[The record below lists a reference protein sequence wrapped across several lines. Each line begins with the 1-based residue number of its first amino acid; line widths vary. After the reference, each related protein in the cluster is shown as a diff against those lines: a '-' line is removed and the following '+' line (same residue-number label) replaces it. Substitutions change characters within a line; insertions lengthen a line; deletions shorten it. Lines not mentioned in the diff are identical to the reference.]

1 MKRVYFDRAA
11 ASPVNAEV
19 LEAMLP
25 YFREAYGNPQ
35 SLHAEGRRAL
45 EAVDNARGQVASLVG
60 ADPEEIYFT
69 SSGSEAN
76 NLAVKGLAGALRSKG
91 DHLVISAVEHAS
103 VLNSARALERAGFKV
118 TTVPVDAEGRVAPGA
133 VEAALT
139 PRTVLVSVMAAN
151 NEVGT
156 MEPVDGIAA
165 LCKARG
171 VLFHTD
177 AVAAAGN
184 LPVDVKAWEVDALS
198 LAGDQFHGPKG
209 SAALYVRK
217 GLKLTALI
225 DGGNQESGRRAGT
238 ENVPAI
244 VGLGKAAEL
253 AAKDMAGRNSR
264 LTAMRDRLLDEIPRR
279 VEHVLVTGSRE
290 HRLPHQAS
298 FCVRFVEGESMLLG
312 LDIKGVSVA
321 SGSACTSKALRA
333 SHVLLAMGIDHAT
346 AQGSLVFTLHEENVP
361 EDIDYF
367 LGVFPPIVER
377 LRLMSPLY
385 TEFLKNRG

>member
-11 ASPVNAEV
+11 ASPVNADV

-35 SLHAEGRRAL
+35 SLHAEGRQAL
-45 EAVDNARGQVASLVG
+45 DAVDNARGSVALLVG

-69 SSGSEAN
+69 SSGSESN
-76 NLAVKGLAGALRSKG
+76 NLAVKGLAGALKSKG

-118 TTVPVDAEGRVAPGA
+118 TTVPVDAEGRVVPAA

-139 PRTVLVSVMAAN
+139 PETVLVSVMAAN

-156 MEPVDGIAA
+156 LEPVDEIAA

-177 AVAAAGN
+177 AVAAVGN
-184 LPVDVKAWEVDALS
+184 LPVDVKAWGVDALS

-209 SAALYVRK
+209 AAALYVRK
-217 GLKLTALI
+217 GLKFMSLI

-253 AAKDMAGRNSR
+253 AAKDMSGRNTR
-264 LTAMRDRLLDEIPRR
+264 LTAMRDRLLDEVPRR

-333 SHVLLAMGIDHAT
+333 SHVLLAMCIDHAT
-346 AQGSLVFTLHEENVP
+346 AQGSLVFTLHEGNVP

-367 LGVFPPIVER
+367 LGIFPPIVER
-377 LRLMSPLY
+377 LRVMSPLY

>member
-1 MKRVYFDRAA
+1 MKRIYFDRAA
-11 ASPVNAEV
+11 AGPVSAEV

-25 YFREAYGNPQ
+25 YFREDFGNPS

-45 EAVDNARGQVASLVG
+45 DALDNARGRVASLVG
-60 ADPEEIYFT
+60 ADEEEIYFT

-76 NLAVKGLAGALRSKG
+76 NLAVKGLAGAMRSKG
-91 DHLVISAVEHAS
+91 DHMVISAVEHAS
-103 VLNSARALERAGFKV
+103 VINSVRALERAGFRV
-118 TTVPVDAEGRVAPGA
+118 TTVPVDAEGRVAPAA

-139 PRTVLVSVMAAN
+139 PKTVLVSVMTAN

-156 MEPVDGIAA
+156 LEPVEGIAA
-165 LCKARG
+165 VCRARG

-177 AVAAAGN
+177 AVAAAGSIPIN
-184 LPVDVKAWEVDALS
+184 VKASGVDSLS
-198 LAGDQFHGPKG
+198 LAGDQFQGPKG
-209 SAALYVRK
+209 AAALYVRK
-217 GLKLTALI
+217 GLKFTPII

-244 VGLGKAAEL
+244 VGLGRAAEF
-253 AAKDMAGRNSR
+253 AAADMAGRNAR
-264 LTAMRDRLLDEIPRR
+264 LAAMRDRLLDEVPRR
-279 VEHVLVTGSRE
+279 VEHVLVTGPRE
-290 HRLPHQAS
+290 RRLPNQAS
-298 FCVRFVEGESMLLG
+298 FCVKFVEGESMLLG

-346 AQGSLVFTLHEENVP
+346 AQGSIVFTLHEGNTP
-361 EDIDYF
+361 EDVEHF
-367 LGVFPPIVER
+367 LDIFPPIVER